1 MANQRSIQTSLFSLT
16 NNSTNPNQHSVAIK
30 DTEISTSYSHYAF
43 GTAMFFPGTV
53 NDVVSSGGL
62 GFFTSSNGNT
72 GYYVSVQTT
81 THLSDTADKEI
92 KNYLCFILWL
102 NFTTLVF
109 THLHYFTRSYFHT
122 LPKIPHCCL
131 WLGCFNTQCGWSINK
146 RN

>member
-30 DTEISTSYSHYAF
+30 NSGISTSYSHYAF

-92 KNYLCFILWL
+92 KIYKVVNGKKTILADSQK
-102 NFTTLVF
+102 TPAKTLTGVLAG
-109 THLHYFTRSYFHT
+109 TVDNSY
-122 LPKIPHCCL
+122 
-131 WLGCFNTQCGWSINK
+131 
-146 RN
+146 R